1 MRLFFKKIFQESK
14 TDKKLMNYEW
24 WVSKTLSNYNV
35 FFKIFIFEI
44 YYYQCFYLILCKLV
58 KTNNFKINILKNA
71 SFILKVPHLKACV
84 INMKQLQIFHTL
96 ILNILGHFKGWKF
109 IRLCAIFLGFF
120 TSTLSVP
127 TPFPTPLIP
136 MYKNVRLKRKTRN
149 KIWIYWYWA

>member
-1 MRLFFKKIFQESK
+1 MSKQIDQRGRDKKSWCKKTKIWHKIHNLINFQPLKCLEKLDFFSKELKCFMLNSGFQRKQFWDCFSKKIFQESK

-84 INMKQLQIFHTL
+84 INMKQL
-96 ILNILGHFKGWKF
+96 
-109 IRLCAIFLGFF
+109 
-120 TSTLSVP
+120 
-127 TPFPTPLIP
+127 
-136 MYKNVRLKRKTRN
+136 
-149 KIWIYWYWA
+149 